1 LLIVMLWLDIWTELN
16 KGLFS
21 EWDLTMAPMRQ
32 LMVSTLGIW
41 TLQTHLALDKS
52 ILTMLIIHGIGNL
65 TQIWS
70 LIGAELIRE
79 TSPACIHSIRGLS
92 LVHLVEIN
100 GYGHLDIGTLD
111 IHLVM

>member
-65 TQIWS
+65 VTDWS
-70 LIGAELIRE
+70 RTYQGDFTRLYSFYQRTIASALG
-79 TSPACIHSIRGLS
+79 G
-92 LVHLVEIN
+92 
-100 GYGHLDIGTLD
+100 D
-111 IHLVM
+111 